1 MKKYMPLNGLRWSR
15 DSGSALCGVPP
26 NSRSRTGWGGV
37 TVCNNVTIGASALVL
52 KSITTEYCTVAGIPA
67 KIISIKD
74 PSKPLIR
81 G

>member
-1 MKKYMPLNGLRWSR
+1 MGL
-15 DSGSALCGVPP
+15 GGVAIAVLPSVVYP
-26 NSRSRTGWGGV
+26 QTVVLGQAGGGV